1 MTFKSSSRSNALQE
15 KSSKSGPQSTS
26 PPIEDRPWIC
36 FSSRSNI
43 RMTKYFCNRKNIAQ
57 KFEQTAQRCILTLR
71 ERERIATFEFNPER
85 EIVASLTPAP

>member
-1 MTFKSSSRSNALQE
+1 
-15 KSSKSGPQSTS
+15 
-26 PPIEDRPWIC
+26 
-36 FSSRSNI
+36 
-43 RMTKYFCNRKNIAQ
+43 MTKYFCNRKNIAQ